1 MAGNENGE
9 GGKTQMGPV
18 NKVGNSDI
26 YPINNNEQLKI
37 FKQKKK
43 MNGHHYFFRKTNY
56 VIM

>member
-43 MNGHHYFFRKTNY
+43 
-56 VIM
+56 